1 MEVAEPMLVMR
12 IRTAFVIAALCG
24 GAQAGTWGLQVHGL
38 SYSFAE
44 RQPAPWTS
52 VNDGFALRY
61 AFDASYS
68 VQVGHY
74 RNQQTVQGFNFFT
87 NYGVLDYTPWQKGS
101 LRGGLFAG
109 AQSGFDGYL
118 LQMKD
123 GLPRIT
129 ELQKYGVEPV
139 IGLLA
144 RYQPGRFNVTL
155 RFMPGTESGL
165 PATLM
170 GEIGLSF

>member
-1 MEVAEPMLVMR
+1 MR
-12 IRTAFVIAALCG
+12 IRTAFIIAALCG
-24 GAQAGTWGLQVHGL
+24 GAQAGTWGVQVHGL
-38 SYSFAE
+38 SYTFTE
-44 RQPAPWTS
+44 RQPADWTT

-61 AFDASYS
+61 AFDDTYS
-68 VQVGHY
+68 AQLGHY

-87 NYGVLDYTPWQKGS
+87 NYGVLDYTPWQAAV
-101 LRGGLFAG
+101 LRWGLFAG

-123 GLPRIT
+123 GLPRVM
-129 ELQKYGVEPV
+129 ELQKYGVEPL

-144 RYQPGRFNVTL
+144 RYRPGRINVTL
-155 RFMPGTESGL
+155 RLMPGTQSGL

-170 GEIGLSF
+170 GEFGVNF